1 MANTTNS
8 KSTTTPKTTT
18 KKEVASAAPS
28 APVVDT
34 EKEQLKAQLA
44 EQQKRMEEMMAQMQV
59 LMQAQSNVET
69 PVKTMAERKSRSIKF
84 INLVPGA
91 LNLKGTRAH
100 RIEGQFASRMIPES
114 EARVIVNNM
123 PETVSSGM
131 VYIADAEFV
140 KEMELSDAY
149 DNILSDKQLKDI
161 LHKNANDVCDIYQ
174 NAPEAQKAI
183 IISMIANK
191 CMDGIPVDANIL
203 MRLGEISGVDFLD
216 IEPLDDKE

>member
-8 KSTTTPKTTT
+8 KSTTTPKTIT
-18 KKEVASAAPS
+18 KKEVAPS
-28 APVVDT
+28 TPVVDT

-69 PVKTMAERKSRSIKF
+69 PVNTTTERKSRSIKF

-191 CMDGIPVDANIL
+191 CMDGVPVDANIL

>member
-18 KKEVASAAPS
+18 KKEVAPS
-28 APVVDT
+28 TPVVDT

-59 LMQAQSNVET
+59 LMQAQSNVEP
-69 PVKTMAERKSRSIKF
+69 PVKETTERKSRSIKF

-174 NAPEAQKAI
+174 NAPETQKAI

>member
-1 MANTTNS
+1 MANITNS
-8 KSTTTPKTTT
+8 KSTTTPKTTN
-18 KKEVASAAPS
+18 KKEVASS
-28 APVVDT
+28 TPVVDT

-69 PVKTMAERKSRSIKF
+69 PVKTTTERKSRSIKF

-191 CMDGIPVDANIL
+191 CMDGVPVDANIL

>member
-18 KKEVASAAPS
+18 KKEVAPS
-28 APVVDT
+28 TPVVDT

-69 PVKTMAERKSRSIKF
+69 PVNTTTERKSRSIKF

-191 CMDGIPVDANIL
+191 CMDGVPVDANIL

>member
-18 KKEVASAAPS
+18 KKEVAPS
-28 APVVDT
+28 TPVADT

-69 PVKTMAERKSRSIKF
+69 PVKTTTERKSRSIKF

-191 CMDGIPVDANIL
+191 CMDGVPVDANIL

>member
-8 KSTTTPKTTT
+8 KSTTTSKTTT
-18 KKEVASAAPS
+18 KKEVAPS
-28 APVVDT
+28 TSIVDT

-69 PVKTMAERKSRSIKF
+69 PVKTTTERKSRSIKF

>member
-1 MANTTNS
+1 MANTTS
-8 KSTTTPKTTT
+8 TKSTTTTKTTT
-18 KKEVASAAPS
+18 KKEVAQIEPT
-28 APVVDT
+28 VDK
-34 EKEQLKAQLA
+34 ENEQLKAQLA

-69 PVKTMAERKSRSIKF
+69 SVKETTERKSRSIKF

-191 CMDGIPVDANIL
+191 CMDGVPVDANIL
-203 MRLGEISGVDFLD
+203 MQLGELSGVDFLD

>member
-18 KKEVASAAPS
+18 KKEVATST
-28 APVVDT
+28 PVVDT
-34 EKEQLKAQLA
+34 EKEQRKAQLA

-69 PVKTMAERKSRSIKF
+69 PVKTTTERKSRSIKF

>member
-18 KKEVASAAPS
+18 KKEVASS
-28 APVVDT
+28 TPVVDT

-59 LMQAQSNVET
+59 LMQAQSNVDT
-69 PVKTMAERKSRSIKF
+69 PVKTTTERKSRSIKF

-191 CMDGIPVDANIL
+191 CMDGVPVDANIL

>member
-18 KKEVASAAPS
+18 KKEVAPS
-28 APVVDT
+28 TPVADT

-59 LMQAQSNVET
+59 LMQAQSNVDT
-69 PVKTMAERKSRSIKF
+69 PVKTTTERKSRSIKF

-191 CMDGIPVDANIL
+191 CMDGVPVDANIL

>member
-1 MANTTNS
+1 MANTTN
-8 KSTTTPKTTT
+8 KSTITTPKTTI
-18 KKEVASAAPS
+18 KKETASIAP
-28 APVVDT
+28 AVDT

-69 PVKTMAERKSRSIKF
+69 PVKTTTEKKSRSIKF

-174 NAPEAQKAI
+174 NAPEAQEAI

-191 CMDGIPVDANIL
+191 CMDGVPVDANIL

>member
-18 KKEVASAAPS
+18 KKEVAPS
-28 APVVDT
+28 TSVVDT

-59 LMQAQSNVET
+59 LMQAQSNVEI
-69 PVKTMAERKSRSIKF
+69 PVKTTTERKSRSIKF

>member
-18 KKEVASAAPS
+18 KKEVASYT
-28 APVVDT
+28 PVVDT

-59 LMQAQSNVET
+59 LMQAQSNVDT
-69 PVKTMAERKSRSIKF
+69 PVKTTTERKSRSIKF

-191 CMDGIPVDANIL
+191 CMDGVPVDANIL

>member
-8 KSTTTPKTTT
+8 KSITTSKTTT
-18 KKEVASAAPS
+18 KKEVAPS
-28 APVVDT
+28 TSIVDT

-69 PVKTMAERKSRSIKF
+69 PVKTTTERKSRSIKF

>member
-18 KKEVASAAPS
+18 KKEVAPS
-28 APVVDT
+28 APVVDI

-69 PVKTMAERKSRSIKF
+69 PVKTTTERKSRSIKF

-191 CMDGIPVDANIL
+191 CMDGVPVDANIL